1 MTMAVGA
8 AALLAA
14 LACAAIMGLAIQRGG
29 TCTVAAM
36 DELLA
41 TRRPTR
47 LLAMIE
53 AALWVGGGLLL
64 AQGLGFLT
72 ALPAG
77 FALTGWTWAGA
88 VLLGLGAILNRAC
101 VIGSIARLG
110 SGELAFAAMP
120 VGFYAGCLTADRLF
134 MPPAPQPLEAN
145 APTWVPPLW
154 LVAAVGLL
162 AIVRLVLGLRFR
174 RAEVDPA
181 WSPHAATALIG
192 LAFLGLVLLVGAW
205 SYTELLADLAR
216 AMASGAGAQNLSVR
230 VGIGA
235 ALLAGAITGGRLTGQ
250 LRRQPLRGT
259 AVARCF
265 FGGVLMG
272 WGSLLTPGGNDALVL
287 IGMPLLWPYAW
298 TAFAAMC
305 VTVAIARWA
314 DRRMQAWRHQA
325 GA

>member
-8 AALLAA
+8 AALLLA
-14 LACAAIMGLAIQRGG
+14 LLCAAIMGLAIQRGG

-36 DELLA
+36 EELLA
-41 TRRPTR
+41 TGRPTR
-47 LLAMIE
+47 LMAMIE

-64 AQGLGFLT
+64 AQGLGFVA

-77 FALTGWTWAGA
+77 FALTGWTLAGA

-110 SGELAFAAMP
+110 SGDLAFAAMP
-120 VGFYAGCLTADRLF
+120 VGFYVGCATADRLF
-134 MPPAPQPLEAN
+134 MPPAPQPLEA
-145 APTWVPPLW
+145 ASPTWVGPAW
-154 LVAAVGLL
+154 LVGAVGLL
-162 AIVRLVLGLRFR
+162 AIVRLVLSLRSR
-174 RAEVDPA
+174 RAAEDPA

-216 AMASGAGAQNLSVR
+216 AMARTAGPQNLSVR

-235 ALLAGAITGGRLTGQ
+235 ALLAGAIVGGRLTGQ
-250 LRRQPLRGT
+250 LRRQPVAAT
-259 AVARCF
+259 SVARCF
-265 FGGVLMG
+265 VGGMLMG

-305 VTVAIARWA
+305 MTVAIARWA
-314 DRRMQAWRHQA
+314 GRRLEDWRRQA
-325 GA
+325 GV

>member
-8 AALLAA
+8 AALLLA
-14 LACAAIMGLAIQRGG
+14 LLCAAIMGLAIQRGG

-36 DELLA
+36 DELLV
-41 TRRPTR
+41 TGRPTR
-47 LLAMIE
+47 LMAMIE

-64 AQGLGFLT
+64 ARGAGFVT

-88 VLLGLGAILNRAC
+88 VLLGLGAIVNRAC

-110 SGELAFAAMP
+110 SGDLAFAAMP
-120 VGFYAGCLTADRLF
+120 VGLYVGCATADRLF
-134 MPPAPQPLEAN
+134 MPPAPQPLEVASTPGL
-145 APTWVPPLW
+145 APAW
-154 LVAAVGLL
+154 LVGAVGLL
-162 AIVRLVLGLRFR
+162 AIVRLVLSLRSR
-174 RAEVDPA
+174 RAAVDPV

-216 AMASGAGAQNLSVR
+216 AMASASGPQNLSAR

-235 ALLAGAITGGRLTGQ
+235 ALLAGAIVGGRLTGQ
-250 LRRQPLRGT
+250 LRRQPVAGT
-259 AVARCF
+259 SVARCF
-265 FGGVLMG
+265 VGGMLMG

-305 VTVAIARWA
+305 MTVAIARWA
-314 DRRMQAWRHQA
+314 ARQLERWRSQASV
-325 GA
+325 